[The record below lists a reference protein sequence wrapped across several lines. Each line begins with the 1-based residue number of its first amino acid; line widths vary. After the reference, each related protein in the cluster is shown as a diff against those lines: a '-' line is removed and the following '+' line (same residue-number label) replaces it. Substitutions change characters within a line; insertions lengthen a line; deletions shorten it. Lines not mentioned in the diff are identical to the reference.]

1 MAGINHIDILAIGV
15 HPDDIE
21 LSCSGY
27 LLKEISNGRSVA
39 LLDLTHGELGTRGTG
54 SLRVKEA
61 LAAAKLMGAV
71 SRDFLDIG
79 DGFFEPTEKI
89 FKQIITM
96 IRRWRPRIVLA
107 NAVEDRHPDHA
118 RAATLVNRAC
128 FLSGLRKIETRDK
141 QKKQESFRPS
151 AVYHYIQDK
160 TLLPDIVVD
169 ISPYMEY
176 KMELIKSFKSQFYN
190 PNSKEPM
197 SPISSKEFL
206 DYQYAQA
213 AIYGRYINVKYGE
226 GFTFSR
232 PPGIN
237 SLLDLF

>member
-1 MAGINHIDILAIGV
+1 MKKPVDILAVGV

-27 LLKEISNGRSVA
+27 LLKEIANGRSVA

-54 SLRVKEA
+54 PGRVKEA

-71 SRDFLDIG
+71 SREFLNIG

-89 FKQIITM
+89 FKQIITV
-96 IRRWRPRIVLA
+96 IRKWRPKIVLA
-107 NAVEDRHPDHA
+107 NAVEDRHPDHS
-118 RAATLVNRAC
+118 RAAALVNRAC
-128 FLSGLRKIETRDK
+128 FLSGLRKIVTSDK
-141 QKKQESFRPS
+141 QKKQEAYRPL

-160 TLLPDIVVD
+160 TLRPDIVVD
-169 ISPYMEY
+169 ISPYMDF
-176 KMELIKSFKSQFYN
+176 KMELIKCFKSQFYD
-190 PNSKEPM
+190 PQSSEPM

-213 AIYGRYINVKYGE
+213 EIYGRYINVKYAE

-232 PPGIN
+232 TPGVN
-237 SLLDLF
+237 TLLDLL